1 MASSSSSSSSSTT
14 RKRKAPNTITVTP
27 EENIEPD
34 EQQRLENVLREIT
47 GAENVVIV
55 ENAAVPTASAEVFT
69 VRVPRPNDDLGL
81 KIIRF
86 RISPPG
92 DGKSQLD
99 QHFGHIKRLRDR
111 NLNRGQEGINKADNA
126 KEMATLIYNTG
137 NGMRQTS
144 GHVIAFDRKNTHK
157 KDPSLPSRVKK
168 IMTVTKE
175 IERLPNGDLVFRE
188 HTGFGNGIVL
198 AFEDQEMLWTSD
210 IALKGAVPALAYT
223 TVAIPSAGD
232 TKLVQYA
239 RTIKS
244 EKTREIEQSNKIQK
258 KTARLMYIEK
268 QSAIQSTTATGQAL
282 FGLHRCNVTN
292 ANGAMC
298 TAVYTRSRGLE
309 KHTSKN
315 THTFPSAFNV
325 TPELAVGDFATSPA
339 AMAAAYSTVNVRPAG
354 IEHRVEMLLKSRND
368 NMQRTIVSAQY
379 TGNARTGME
388 KKKIVYKTMIQIQE
402 LKDMYMEGVSSSGK
416 TVTPEVA
423 YERMKTRVTTD
434 GIRFYSKSS
443 ENGELLNVN
452 QIKQYFSKLH
462 SAYNK
467 NKNGNGSGASEGRRK
482 RQKKTLEESSAL
494 TKGVLKGLNAA
505 TVELLLPTIPTF
517 GVLARMKNELVN
529 AAAHLLGSN
538 LASAT
543 QKLLTWREAARE
555 KLNIPPYVEEEQRVG
570 GEEEDVGVV
579 EMTIPVEEGKEGE
592 GETVAMEEEEE
603 TIEEWDPNKVYAKG
617 DVIDWD
623 GTIWRALVDE
633 PNESEEDWGKVELE
647 DEGE

>member
-1 MASSSSSSSSSTT
+1 MSSSSSSSSTSP
-14 RKRKAPNTITVTP
+14 RKRKAPPNTITVTP

-34 EQQRLENVLREIT
+34 ERQRLENVLREIT

-55 ENAAVPTASAEVFT
+55 ENAAVPPATAEVFT

-126 KEMATLIYNTG
+126 HEMATLIFNTG
-137 NGMRQTS
+137 NGITQTT
-144 GHVIAFDRKNTHK
+144 GHVIAFNRRNTHK
-157 KDPSLPSRVKK
+157 KDPSLPSRIKK

-198 AFEDQEMLWTSD
+198 SVKDQEMLWTND

-244 EKTREIEQSNKIQK
+244 EKTREIEQSKKLQK
-258 KTARLMYIEK
+258 KTARLMFIEK
-268 QSAIQSTTATGQAL
+268 QSAIQSSTASGQAL

-298 TAVYTRSRGLE
+298 TAVYTRSCGLK

-325 TPELAVGDFATSPA
+325 TPELAVGNFASSPDA
-339 AMAAAYSTVNVRPAG
+339 LAAAYSTVNVRLTG
-354 IEHRVEMLLKSRND
+354 IADRVELLLKSRND

-379 TGNARTGME
+379 PGNARTGME
-388 KKKIVYKTMIQIQE
+388 KKKIVYKTLIQIQE
-402 LKDMYMEGVSSSGK
+402 LKAMYMEGVNSSGK

-423 YERMKTRVTTD
+423 YERMKTKVTVD

-467 NKNGNGSGASEGRRK
+467 NKDGSSASDGRRK
-482 RQKKTLEESSAL
+482 KQKRTLDESSTL
-494 TKGVLKGLNAA
+494 TEGVLKGLGAA
-505 TVELLLPTIPTF
+505 TVQLLLPTIPTF
-517 GVLARMKNELVN
+517 GALARMKNELVN
-529 AAAHLLGSN
+529 AAAHVLGSN
-538 LASAT
+538 LAKAT

-555 KLNIPPYVEEEQRVG
+555 KLNMPPYVEEEGRGG
-570 GEEEDVGVV
+570 GEEEDVGVI
-579 EMTIPVEEGKEGE
+579 EMTVPVEEGESA
-592 GETVAMEEEEE
+592 TVAMEEEEE
-603 TIEEWDPNKVYAKG
+603 TIEEWNAYTVYAKG

-623 GTIWRALVDE
+623 GTIWKALVDE
-633 PNESEEDWGKVELE
+633 PTESEEDWGKVELE